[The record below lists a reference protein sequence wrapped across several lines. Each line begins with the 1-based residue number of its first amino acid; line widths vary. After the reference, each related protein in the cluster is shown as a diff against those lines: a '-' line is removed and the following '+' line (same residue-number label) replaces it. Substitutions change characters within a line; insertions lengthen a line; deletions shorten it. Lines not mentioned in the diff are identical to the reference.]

1 LIYAILTYYEGDVPC
16 DYYVNKEED
25 MHNIHP
31 KTTTIFEVQMHG
43 DKPLNICLDLY
54 NYKIYVEEGI
64 VEKRGFTRTEWI
76 EHQFD

>member
-1 LIYAILTYYEGDVPC
+1 LVYAILTYYDGDVPC

-43 DKPLNICLDLY
+43 DRPLNICLDTY

-64 VEKRGFTRTEWI
+64 VGKRGFTRMEWI